1 MESSLE
7 RVTKSIFMTLLAV
20 LTLWGVHNVTESNV
34 NLSGLASLG
43 DSSPWDNSL
52 EREDSY
58 LWEDSSK
65 VRSSEQVPIFSLRDF
80 NNAIIDIA
88 ERTNPT
94 VVTVTTKQT
103 VKVRQRNPFSLF
115 FNDPR
120 FDQER
125 EFQRSG
131 LGSGVIVSS
140 KNGYIVTNNHVID
153 NADEIIVRL
162 YSGEELEATIVGTDP
177 GSDVAVLQVESKDL
191 PADRKSVV

>member
-1 MESSLE
+1 MESSME
-7 RVTKSIFMTLLAV
+7 RVTKSIFMTLLVV
-20 LTLWGVHNVTESNV
+20 LTMWGFHSATESDV
-34 NLSGLASLG
+34 SLSGLANLG
-43 DSSPWDNSL
+43 DSSTL
-52 EREDSY
+52 ENADLSERPN

-65 VRSSEQVPIFSLRDF
+65 VRPSEQVPIFSLRDF

-125 EFQRSG
+125 EYQRSG

-153 NADEIIVRL
+153 NAD
-162 YSGEELEATIVGTDP
+162 
-177 GSDVAVLQVESKDL
+177 
-191 PADRKSVV
+191 